1 MSQPKNSPTTKKS
14 LLQKPSANSRR
25 AAREV
30 ALRVL
35 YTHEVG
41 HAPLEEILEETIAAH
56 TLEDTIAEF
65 ARHLVMG
72 TYEHHQDLDMQIV
85 ANATGYP
92 LDRQTVVDKNILRLA
107 AAEILYSLSDAP
119 IPVVVNEAIELAKKY
134 STDEAI
140 KFINGVLGGLLN
152 GSNNTNP
159 VLGGS
164 PDRDE

>member
-1 MSQPKNSPTTKKS
+1 MSQTQKS
-14 LLQKPSANSRR
+14 SFQKPSVNSRR

-41 HAPLEEILEETIAAH
+41 HAPIEEILEETITAH
-56 TLEDTIAEF
+56 TLEDAIADF
-65 ARHLVMG
+65 ARQLVTG
-72 TYEHHQDLDMQIV
+72 TYEHRKDLDAQIT
-85 ANATGYP
+85 AHAAGYT

-140 KFINGVLGGLLN
+140 KFINGVLGGILN
-152 GSNNTNP
+152 GGDSTNSDANQAS
-159 VLGGS
+159 GGS